1 MMNKMLIHRPD
12 PVVLHPDIELRT
24 TPEFSVYCLR
34 SEPSFQEVIFDYIK
48 KSKERRG
55 WIDFENK
62 NIEIDSK
69 KIGFL
74 CPACGVE
81 GGSQRS
87 ATTNIPHFKGV
98 TILSFVC
105 EQCGFKT
112 NEVKA
117 DSSNISAT
125 GMKWILKV
133 DSESAMHRDLI
144 KSKTA
149 KISIPSLGFEMLPGS
164 LGGLVT
170 TVEGLLK
177 QIHDRLKS
185 SNPLARGDVADCIQ
199 QSNFSIFL
207 DRLHNYRYIST
218 DMEPFTIVM
227 EDPMNESFIFSTA
240 SDTVKDHQL
249 QQIPYTRSEQE
260 EEECGLV
267 AGDIGLDPEYAE
279 NLRRIGDPLPKP
291 EDWEYTNDDD
301 LTHNRFANFEEA
313 LLESLGVAGASEF
326 MDTYQPW
333 NERVQDGDFGVDNN
347 NGKTANDY

>member
-62 NIEIDSK
+62 NIKIDSK

-87 ATTNIPHFKGV
+87 ATTNIPHFKDV

-149 KISIPSLGFEMLPGS
+149 KISIP
-164 LGGLVT
+164 V
-170 TVEGLLK
+170 
-177 QIHDRLKS
+177 
-185 SNPLARGDVADCIQ
+185 
-199 QSNFSIFL
+199 
-207 DRLHNYRYIST
+207 
-218 DMEPFTIVM
+218 
-227 EDPMNESFIFSTA
+227 
-240 SDTVKDHQL
+240 
-249 QQIPYTRSEQE
+249 
-260 EEECGLV
+260 
-267 AGDIGLDPEYAE
+267 
-279 NLRRIGDPLPKP
+279 
-291 EDWEYTNDDD
+291 
-301 LTHNRFANFEEA
+301 
-313 LLESLGVAGASEF
+313 
-326 MDTYQPW
+326 
-333 NERVQDGDFGVDNN
+333 
-347 NGKTANDY
+347 